1 MDAPRFAQLA
11 DAYGGDLARWPG
23 DERDAARA
31 LLEASAEA
39 RIALAAAQALDA
51 GLALPAPVAPGA
63 ALREALL
70 QLRLKPLPQGDLQ
83 RRARGW
89 SRLKPLLQGRRNPG
103 RGHAALPSAVAGWR
117 EAWSWRLAL
126 PALAVS
132 LTLGIGLGFAIAP
145 AAQADDGD
153 EDVLALAQLDDD
165 YTEFTEP

>member
-1 MDAPRFAQLA
+1 MNATRFAQLA

-39 RIALAAAQALDA
+39 RIVLAAAQALDA
-51 GLALPAPVAPGA
+51 GLALPAPAAPRA

-70 QLRLKPLPQGDLQ
+70 Q
-83 RRARGW
+83 
-89 SRLKPLLQGRRNPG
+89 SRLKPLLHGRRNPG

-126 PALAVS
+126 PALALSV
-132 LTLGIGLGFAIAP
+132 TLGVGLGLAAAP
-145 AAQADDGD
+145 VAQADDGD
-153 EDVLALAQLDDD
+153 EDVLALAHLDDD
-165 YTEFTEP
+165 YTEFTAP